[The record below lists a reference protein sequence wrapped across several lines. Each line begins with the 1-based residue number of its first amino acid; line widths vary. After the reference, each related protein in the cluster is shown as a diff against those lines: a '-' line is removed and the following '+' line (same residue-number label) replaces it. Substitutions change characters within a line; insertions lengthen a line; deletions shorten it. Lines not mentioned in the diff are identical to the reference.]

1 MDVARGDIEEIDSD
15 SDDDNPEVVPLSFKE
30 MIEACRMLEENI
42 LLVCTDALDFV
53 EAAER

>member
-1 MDVARGDIEEIDSD
+1 MARGDIEEIDSD